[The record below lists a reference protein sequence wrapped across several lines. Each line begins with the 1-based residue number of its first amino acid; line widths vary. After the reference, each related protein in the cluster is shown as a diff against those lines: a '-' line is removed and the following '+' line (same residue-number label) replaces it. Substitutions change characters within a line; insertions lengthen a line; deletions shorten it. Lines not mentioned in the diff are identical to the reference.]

1 MRYHKLKASSEPGTY
16 IMEAPFVTED
26 DILTMAKQL
35 SRKRLS
41 RGRSLTSPQAVKDH
55 LRTLL
60 HDYEHEVFAVVLLD
74 SKFRIIGFFELFRG
88 SVSTTTVYP
97 RELVKLALSHNAAA
111 LVMAHNHPS
120 GDPTPSLADIRLTK
134 TLQEALAL
142 IDVKVLD
149 HIVVATHGT
158 TSLAERGEM

>member
-1 MRYHKLKASSEPGTY
+1 M
-16 IMEAPFVTED
+16 
-26 DILTMAKQL
+26 
-35 SRKRLS
+35 
-41 RGRSLTSPQAVKDH
+41 KDH